1 MENLWMYF
9 IKANIILA
17 VGFLFY
23 KLLLANQRS
32 FQSNRFLLLL
42 IGVLALVS
50 PFLNL
55 FSVAESNAIFTLTLP
70 EIILNPE
77 IQTSTKTINWILFGL
92 FGYVSVSVFV
102 LMRLVLQ
109 IAGILR
115 ANQGEK
121 SGKYFIIDSN
131 RFETSSFFNR
141 IFLKNTLDN
150 STREIAL
157 THEKVHADQWHTL
170 DVIWLELLTAIFWL
184 NPAVWLL
191 KKELRD
197 THEYIADEKTN
208 KLFGRENYLNAIL
221 NHTFNSQSINFL
233 PKFSNSQT
241 LKNRITMMKSNHPV
255 KRIRYVFFLPLLAV
269 ITIASAN
276 TTAMR
281 AMPGV
286 IQLEQ
291 TQVQPQDSTYTKVDQ
306 MPEFPG
312 GIPALMEFLSQNIKY
327 PESAKNEHIQGRVF
341 ISFVISD
348 EGIVK
353 DINILKGLHVDMDN
367 EAVRVV
373 RAMPKWK
380 PGVHEGKNVNVLF
393 NLPIHFKLSD
403 KKEKQD

>member
-17 VGFLFY
+17 IGFLFY

-32 FQSNRFLLLL
+32 FQLNRFLLLL

-50 PFLNL
+50 PFINL
-55 FSVAESNAIFTLTLP
+55 FSGAESSAIFTLTLP

-77 IQTSTKTINWILFGL
+77 IKTSNETINWIHFGFL
-92 FGYVSVSVFV
+92 GYISVSAFV
-102 LMRLVLQ
+102 LMRLALQ
-109 IAGILR
+109 IAGILS

-121 SGKYFIIDSN
+121 LGKYFIIDSD

-141 IFLKNTLDN
+141 IFLKSTLDN

-184 NPAVWLL
+184 NPTVWLL
-191 KKELRD
+191 KKELRN

-208 KLFGRENYLNAIL
+208 QLFGRENYLNAIL
-221 NHTFNSQSINFL
+221 KHTFNSQSINFL

-255 KRIRYVFFLPLLAV
+255 KRIRYVLFLPLLAV

-276 TTAMR
+276 TTTMR
-281 AMPGV
+281 AMPEI

-291 TQVQPQDSTYTKVDQ
+291 TQVQPQDSTYTMVEQ
-306 MPEFPG
+306 MPEFLG
-312 GIPALMEFLSQNIKY
+312 GEAALFEYLSKNVSY
-327 PESAKNEHIQGRVF
+327 PESAKKDKIEGRVF
-341 ISFVISD
+341 VTFVISD
-348 EGIVK
+348 EGVVK
-353 DINILKGLHVDMDN
+353 DVSVIKGVRTDIDN
-367 EAVRVV
+367 EAIRVV
-373 RAMPKWK
+373 KAMPNWK
-380 PGVHEGKNVNVLF
+380 PGTHNGKNVNVLY
-393 NLPIHFKLSD
+393 NLPMSFKLNP
-403 KKEKQD
+403 KK

>member
-17 VGFLFY
+17 IGFFFY
-23 KLLLANQRS
+23 KLLLANQRG
-32 FQSNRFLLLL
+32 FQLNRFLLLL

-50 PFLNL
+50 PFINQ

-70 EIILNPE
+70 EIILNPV

-92 FGYVSVSVFV
+92 FVYMSVSAFV
-102 LMRLVLQ
+102 LMRLALQ
-109 IAGILR
+109 IAGLLR

-121 SGKYFIIDSN
+121 SGKYFIIDSD

-150 STREIAL
+150 SAREIAL

-170 DVIWLELLTAIFWL
+170 DVIWLELLTAVFWL

-241 LKNRITMMKSNHPV
+241 LKNRIIMMKTNHPV
-255 KRIRYVFFLPLLAV
+255 RRLRYALFLPLIAV

-281 AMPGV
+281 AMPEL

-291 TQVQPQDSTYTKVDQ
+291 TQVQPQDSTYTMVEQ

-312 GIPALMEFLSQNIKY
+312 GEAALFEFLSKNVRY
-327 PESAKNEHIQGRVF
+327 PESAKKEKIEGRVYVT
-341 ISFVISD
+341 FVISD

-353 DINILKGLHVDMDN
+353 DVSVIRGVRADIDN
-367 EAVRVV
+367 EAIRVV
-373 RAMPKWK
+373 RAMPNWK
-380 PGVHEGKNVNVLF
+380 PGTHNGKNVNVLY
-393 NLPIHFKLSD
+393 NLPMSFKLNP
-403 KKEKQD
+403 KK